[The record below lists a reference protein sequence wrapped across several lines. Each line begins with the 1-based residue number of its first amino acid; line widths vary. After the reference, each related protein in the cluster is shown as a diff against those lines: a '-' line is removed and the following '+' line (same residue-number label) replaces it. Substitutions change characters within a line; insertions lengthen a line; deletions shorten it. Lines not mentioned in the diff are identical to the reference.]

1 VPGRAK
7 SLIEKRII
15 MPSIHLSRRNLLLSS
30 GTALLVAPWLKP
42 LSASEV
48 RLPAGS
54 VQFRPEIEPLVRLIE
69 ETPLEQLF
77 SVIAAR
83 IKSGTTYT
91 ELLTATLLAGIRN
104 VQPRPNVGFKFHC
117 VMVMHAAHQ
126 ATLAAKDE
134 HRWFPLFWSLDY
146 FKRCQDQD
154 RNEGDWTM
162 SAIDG
167 QETTSEQ
174 AIRELTSA
182 LDQWDVEKADL
193 AAANAARSA
202 TPAQLLEVFARFGA
216 RDFRN
221 IGHKAIW
228 VAGGFRTLEVIGWQ
242 HAEPVMRSLAY
253 ALLNHNGEPNPAK
266 SDLAADRAG
275 KANWDL
281 VTKLNLSDSALKV
294 DDGYAQQWLEA
305 ARSVSPTELATL
317 TLEGLNQGIS
327 PRSIADG
334 IYAAASELV
343 MRQPA
348 IVPLHAITASN
359 ALQYLYRS
367 VQGNELRQ
375 WLLLQNAS
383 FIGHFRESAS
393 GRGELKG
400 ASLLELTAAEKPVV
414 DMKDIFSLLGENRQQ
429 ASQAILRY
437 IQDGQDLSAMLRY
450 AREMIFLKGT
460 DSHDY
465 KYSSAIFE
473 DFRYCSPAWQA
484 KVLAASSHLLTSS
497 SQSDNG
503 LKARI
508 EEAFA

>member
-1 VPGRAK
+1 MAA
-7 SLIEKRII
+7 
-15 MPSIHLSRRNLLLSS
+15 IHLTRRKLLLSS
-30 GTALLVAPWLKP
+30 GTVLLLAPWLQP

-48 RLPAGS
+48 RLPLGAI
-54 VQFRPEIEPLVRLIE
+54 QFRPEIEPLVRLIE
-69 ETPLEQLF
+69 ETAREKLF
-77 SVIAAR
+77 SVIASR

-91 ELLTATLLAGIRN
+91 EILAATLLAGIRN

-154 RNEGDWTM
+154 RSEGDWTM
-162 SAIDG
+162 LAVEG
-167 QETTSEQ
+167 QEVR
-174 AIRELTSA
+174 ADHAVNELATA
-182 LDQWDVEKADL
+182 LEQWDVERADQ
-193 AAANAARSA
+193 AAATAARSA
-202 TPAQLLEVFARFGA
+202 TPAQLLEIFARFGS

-253 ALLNHNGEPNPAK
+253 ALLNHQGEPNP
-266 SDLAADRAG
+266 SQNDLVADRAG

-281 VTKLNLSDSALKV
+281 AKQLHSGDFAHKL
-294 DDGYAQQWLEA
+294 DDGFTRQWLEG
-305 ARSVSPTELATL
+305 ARSESPLALAQL
-317 TLEGLNQGIS
+317 TCEGIKRGIA

-334 IYAAASELV
+334 IYAAASEMV

-348 IVPLHAITASN
+348 IVPLHSITASN

-367 VQGNELRQ
+367 VQGNELRL

-393 GRGELKG
+393 GRGALQEI
-400 ASLLELTAAEKPVV
+400 SLLDLKPADKPVADV
-414 DMKDIFSLLGENRQQ
+414 RDIFALLGENRAQ

-437 IQDGQDLSAMLRY
+437 VQDGQDLSAMLQY

-497 SQSDNG
+497 RQADND

>member
-1 VPGRAK
+1 MAG
-7 SLIEKRII
+7 
-15 MPSIHLSRRNLLLSS
+15 IHLTRRKLLLSS
-30 GTALLVAPWLKP
+30 GTVLLVAPWLKP

-48 RLPAGS
+48 GLPLGS

-69 ETPLEQLF
+69 ETPREQIF
-77 SVIAAR
+77 SAMAAR

-91 ELLTATLLAGIRN
+91 EILTAILLAGIRN

-154 RNEGDWTM
+154 RSEGDWTM
-162 SAIDG
+162 SAVEG
-167 QETTSEQ
+167 QELRADHAVT
-174 AIRELTSA
+174 ELATA
-182 LDQWDVEKADL
+182 LDQWDVEKADR
-193 AAANAARSA
+193 AAANAACSA
-202 TPAQLLEVFARFGA
+202 TPAQLLEIFARFGA

-253 ALLNHNGEPNPAK
+253 ALLNHQGEPNP
-266 SDLAADRAG
+266 SQNDFVADRAG

-281 VTKLNLSDSALKV
+281 AKQLHGSGDLAHRLDEGFTK
-294 DDGYAQQWLEA
+294 QWLEG
-305 ARSVSPTELATL
+305 ARSESPLSLAKL
-317 TLEGLNQGIS
+317 TSEGIKQGIA

-348 IVPLHAITASN
+348 IVPLHSITASN

-367 VQGNELRQ
+367 VQGNELRL

-393 GRGELKG
+393 GRGALKEM
-400 ASLLELTAAEKPVV
+400 SLLDLKPAEKPVADV
-414 DMKDIFSLLGENRQQ
+414 RDIFALLGENREQ
-429 ASQAILRY
+429 ASQAILRFV
-437 IQDGQDLSAMLRY
+437 QDGQDLSAMLQH

-484 KVLAASSHLLTSS
+484 KVLAASAHLLTSS
-497 SQSDNG
+497 RQADNG

>member
-1 VPGRAK
+1 MG
-7 SLIEKRII
+7 
-15 MPSIHLSRRNLLLSS
+15 SIHLSRRNLLLTS

-48 RLPAGS
+48 RLPAGV

-69 ETPLEQLF
+69 ETPRESLF

-162 SAIDG
+162 SAL
-167 QETTSEQ
+167 ECPEMTSEQ
-174 AIRELTSA
+174 AISELTIA
-182 LDQWDVEKADL
+182 LDQWDVERADL
-193 AAANAARSA
+193 AAAGAARSA
-202 TPAQLLEVFARFGA
+202 TPAQLLEVFARFSA

-253 ALLNHNGEPNPAK
+253 ALLNHSGEPNPAK
-266 SDLAADRAG
+266 NDLAADRAG
-275 KANWDL
+275 RANWDL
-281 VTKLNLSDSALKV
+281 VTKLTPNNAGLKL
-294 DDGYAQQWLEA
+294 DEGYTKQWLEA
-305 ARSVSPTELATL
+305 ARSESPLVLASL
-317 TLEGLNQGIS
+317 TMDGLNQGIA

-348 IVPLHAITASN
+348 IVPLHAITSSN
-359 ALQYLYRS
+359 ALQFLYRS
-367 VQGNELRQ
+367 VQGNDLRQ

-383 FIGHFRESAS
+383 FIGHFREAAS
-393 GRGELKG
+393 GRGELKP
-400 ASLLELTAAEKPVV
+400 ASVFELTAAEKPVV

-437 IQDGQDLSAMLRY
+437 VADGQDLSAMLQF

-473 DFRYCSPAWQA
+473 DFRYCSSDWQA

-497 SQSDNG
+497 RQPDNG

>member
-1 VPGRAK
+1 MAA
-7 SLIEKRII
+7 
-15 MPSIHLSRRNLLLSS
+15 IHLSRRNLLLTS

-48 RLPAGS
+48 LLPAGV
-54 VQFRPEIEPLVRLIE
+54 VQFHPEIEPLVRLIE
-69 ETPLEQLF
+69 ETSREQLF
-77 SVIAAR
+77 SAIALR
-83 IKSGTTYT
+83 IKGGTTYT
-91 ELLTATLLAGIRN
+91 EILTATLLAGIRN

-162 SAIDG
+162 SALEG
-167 QETTSEQ
+167 REVAAEQ
-174 AIRELTSA
+174 SLRDLTAA
-182 LDQWDVEKADL
+182 LEQWDVEKADV

-253 ALLNHNGEPNPAK
+253 ALLNHNGEPNPAQN
-266 SDLAADRAG
+266 DLAADRAG

-281 VTKLNLSDSALKV
+281 VAKLNKDNSSMKL
-294 DDGYAQQWLEA
+294 DDGFTSQWLQA
-305 ARSVSPTELATL
+305 SRSASPLELSTL
-317 TLEGLNQGIS
+317 TLEGLNQGIA

-367 VQGNELRQ
+367 VQNNELRQ
-375 WLLLQNAS
+375 WLLLQNAA

-400 ASLLELTAAEKPVV
+400 ASLLDLSPAEKAIA
-414 DMKDIFSLLGENRQQ
+414 DAKDIFALLGENREQ

-437 IQDGQDLSAMLRY
+437 VQDGQDLSALLQY
-450 AREMIFLKGT
+450 AREMVFLKGT

-473 DFRYCSPAWQA
+473 DFRYCSTGWQA

-497 SQSDNG
+497 RQPDNG

>member
-1 VPGRAK
+1 MAA
-7 SLIEKRII
+7 
-15 MPSIHLSRRNLLLSS
+15 IHLSRRNLLLTS

-48 RLPAGS
+48 RLSPGV

-69 ETPLEQLF
+69 ETPREALF

-83 IKSGTTYT
+83 IKGGTPYT
-91 ELLTATLLAGIRN
+91 ELLAATLLAGIRN
-104 VQPRPNVGFKFHC
+104 VRPRPNVGFKFHC

-134 HRWFPLFWSLDY
+134 HRWFPLFWALDY

-154 RNEGDWTM
+154 RAEGDWTM
-162 SAIDG
+162 SALDG
-167 QETTSEQ
+167 SELTSEQ
-174 AIRELTSA
+174 AIRELTVA
-182 LDQWDVEKADL
+182 LDQWDVEKADV
-193 AAANAARSA
+193 AAASAARSA
-202 TPAQLLEVFARFGA
+202 TPAQLFEVFARFSA

-253 ALLNHNGEPNPAK
+253 AVLNHSGEPNPAQN
-266 SDLAADRAG
+266 DLAADRAG
-275 KANWDL
+275 RANWDL
-281 VTKLNLSDSALKV
+281 VAKLKSKSADLKM
-294 DDGYAQQWLEA
+294 DEGYTRQWLEA
-305 ARSVSPTELATL
+305 ARSESPLALAAL
-317 TLEGLNQGIS
+317 TTDGLNQGIA

-348 IVPLHAITASN
+348 IVPLHAITSSN

-367 VQGNELRQ
+367 VQSDELRQ
-375 WLLLQNAS
+375 WLLLQNAA

-393 GRGELKG
+393 GRGDLKP
-400 ASLLELTAAEKPVV
+400 ANVFELTAAETPVI
-414 DMKDIFSLLGENRQQ
+414 DMKDIFSLLGENRQN

-437 IQDGQDLSAMLRY
+437 IQDGQDLSVMLQY
-450 AREMIFLKGT
+450 AREMVFLKGT

-484 KVLAASSHLLTSS
+484 KVLAASAHLLTSS
-497 SQSDNG
+497 HQRDNG

>member
-1 VPGRAK
+1 MAA
-7 SLIEKRII
+7 
-15 MPSIHLSRRNLLLSS
+15 IHLSRRNLLLTS

-48 RLPAGS
+48 QLPAGV
-54 VQFRPEIEPLVRLIE
+54 VQFHPEIEPLVRLIE
-69 ETPLEQLF
+69 ETSREQLF
-77 SVIAAR
+77 SAIASR
-83 IKSGTTYT
+83 IKGGTTYT
-91 ELLTATLLAGIRN
+91 EILTATLLAGIRN

-162 SAIDG
+162 SALKG
-167 QETTSEQ
+167 REVAAEQ
-174 AIRELTSA
+174 SLRDLTAA
-182 LDQWDVEKADL
+182 LEQWDVEKADV

-253 ALLNHNGEPNPAK
+253 ALLNHNGEPNPAQN
-266 SDLAADRAG
+266 DLAADRAG

-281 VTKLNLSDSALKV
+281 VAKLNKDNNSMKL
-294 DDGYAQQWLEA
+294 DDGFTSQWLQA
-305 ARSVSPTELATL
+305 SRSASPLELSTL
-317 TLEGLNQGIS
+317 TLEGLNQGIA

-367 VQGNELRQ
+367 VQSNELRQ
-375 WLLLQNAS
+375 WLLLQNAA
-383 FIGHFRESAS
+383 FIGHFRESAV

-400 ASLLELTAAEKPVV
+400 ASLLDLSPAEKAIA
-414 DMKDIFSLLGENRQQ
+414 DAKDIFALLGENREQ

-437 IQDGQDLSAMLRY
+437 VQDGQDLSALLQY
-450 AREMIFLKGT
+450 AREMVFLKGT

-473 DFRYCSPAWQA
+473 DFRYCSTGWQA

-497 SQSDNG
+497 RQPDNG